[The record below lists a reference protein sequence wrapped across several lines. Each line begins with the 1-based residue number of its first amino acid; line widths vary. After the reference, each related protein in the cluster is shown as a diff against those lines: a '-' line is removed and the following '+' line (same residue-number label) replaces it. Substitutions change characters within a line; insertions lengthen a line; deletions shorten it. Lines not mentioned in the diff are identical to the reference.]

1 MGNTREV
8 ETRVTCLCDDQMMM
22 RLVSYLLVLAAA
34 LACFGLVADA
44 QQGGYTVESVRVQVF
59 FIMLVVSVGVARRTT
74 LQLTSQLHFCR
85 ECKHCLI
92 ICVVLV

>member
-59 FIMLVVSVGVARRTT
+59 FIMLV
-74 LQLTSQLHFCR
+74 
-85 ECKHCLI
+85 
-92 ICVVLV
+92 

>member
-22 RLVSYLLVLAAA
+22 RLVCYLLVLAAA

-59 FIMLVVSVGVARRTT
+59 FIMLVVSVGTARRAI
-74 LQLTSQLHFCR
+74 LQLTSQLHFYR